1 MENKMYSTGEY
12 RASTHQISAPAH
24 DIYCLRDV
32 FRNQPAE
39 HLKVG
44 RSLFLEGDEAAHIFE
59 VSDGVLRMFKIIAD
73 GRRIITG
80 FLYAGNVLGVSFGK
94 RYLYSAEAV
103 SPVTLRRVTRR
114 HFEKAVGD
122 NDRLRPEMF
131 ALVSDEM
138 AVAQDQMVLLSSK
151 SAEERMCTFLLKFLQ
166 RKAQQGEWEK
176 TIELPMCRQDIA
188 DYLGLTIETV
198 SRTLTKLIKRGVLR
212 IENAG
217 ARQAIIVEKPLLLA
231 QLAGDSDDYS
241 DVRQQLVVQGGRH
254 RH

>member
-1 MENKMYSTGEY
+1 
-12 RASTHQISAPAH
+12 
-24 DIYCLRDV
+24 
-32 FRNQPAE
+32 
-39 HLKVG
+39 
-44 RSLFLEGDEAAHIFE
+44 
-59 VSDGVLRMFKIIAD
+59 
-73 GRRIITG
+73 
-80 FLYAGNVLGVSFGK
+80 
-94 RYLYSAEAV
+94 
-103 SPVTLRRVTRR
+103 
-114 HFEKAVGD
+114 
-122 NDRLRPEMF
+122 
-131 ALVSDEM
+131 
-138 AVAQDQMVLLSSK
+138 
-151 SAEERMCTFLLKFLQ
+151 MCTFLLKFLQ